1 MWHELNWGLDICLAR
16 APASPVVTPAF
27 SCLIHRMRRAI
38 SRRMVTSADGAGGR
52 ALSLPC

>member
-52 ALSLPC
+52 ALSLP